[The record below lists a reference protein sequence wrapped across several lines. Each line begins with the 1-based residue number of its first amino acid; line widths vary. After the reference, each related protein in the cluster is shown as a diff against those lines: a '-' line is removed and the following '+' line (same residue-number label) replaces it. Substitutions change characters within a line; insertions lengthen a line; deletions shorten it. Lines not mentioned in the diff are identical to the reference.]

1 LVNNYVIVIS
11 VAIVFSAASVVV
23 LAVIVVV
30 VVDAVSA
37 APVVVVVVAVG
48 DIEYYNS
55 SKNATLEEV
64 EPRFTF
70 CMVEYLFSPCVCC
83 SECSLSRSLSWS
95 STLRSS
101 ISDLKVM
108 SWSWR
113 CLDFSKY

>member
-1 LVNNYVIVIS
+1 MVNNYVIVIS
-11 VAIVFSAASVVV
+11 VAIVVSAASVVV

-70 CMVEYLFSPCVCC
+70 CMVEYLFSPCGKLTI
-83 SECSLSRSLSWS
+83 EENKFGKI
-95 STLRSS
+95 
-101 ISDLKVM
+101 ISGL
-108 SWSWR
+108 
-113 CLDFSKY
+113 LPPPH